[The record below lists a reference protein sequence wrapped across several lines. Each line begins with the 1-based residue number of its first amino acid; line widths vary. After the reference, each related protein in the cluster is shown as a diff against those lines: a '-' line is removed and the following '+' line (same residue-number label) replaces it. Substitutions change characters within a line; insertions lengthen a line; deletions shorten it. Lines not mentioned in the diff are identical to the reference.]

1 MGIMPDVI
9 IARSD
14 EPLEDGIR
22 QKIALFC
29 DVEPE
34 CVIENQTLGSLYDV
48 PLMLHEAD
56 LDGIVCR
63 RFGSTRRSR
72 ISATGLPCAAELPPL
87 KTALP
92 LHW

>member
-9 IARSD
+9 IARCD

-63 RFGSTRRSR
+63 RFGFDTPEPDLSDW
-72 ISATGLPCAAELPPL
+72 PCHVRPNCRF
-87 KTALP
+87 
-92 LHW
+92 